1 MDSAFLV
8 MAFAVLLGA
17 VVQSTVGF
25 GAMLVGTVAGAQLL
39 PPDQLVPLLLPI
51 GMLQSAIVVARTW
64 RDVDVRLLGLRIVP
78 AMGLGMAA
86 AALGPGVAAPG
97 MRPVLGVLV
106 VGVAAKELLRRSDP
120 GPLPRWGSAVVLVGA
135 GVVQTLLATG
145 GPLVVWAI
153 GREPIPPARLRS
165 TLNALWLVV
174 NVAIVGTLA
183 SEGRVDGASL
193 VRTAA
198 LVPAALV
205 GVPVGLWLHHRVD
218 ERSFRR
224 ALWIVL
230 GVCGV
235 PLILT

>member
-1 MDSAFLV
+1 MDATLV
-8 MAFAVLLGA
+8 AMMVVVLLGST
-17 VVQSTVGF
+17 VQSTVGF
-25 GAMLVGTVAGAQLL
+25 GSMLVGTVAGAQLL

-51 GMLQSAIVVARTW
+51 GLLQTAVVVGRTW
-64 RDVDVRLLGLRIVP
+64 RDVDVRLLGLRVLP
-78 AMGLGMAA
+78 AMGVGMAV

-106 VGVAAKELLRRSDP
+106 LALAAKELFRR
-120 GPLPRWGSAVVLVGA
+120 GEARPLPWWGSSLVLVGA
-135 GVVQTLLATG
+135 GVVQALLATG

-153 GREPIPPARLRS
+153 GRDPIPPARLRS

-174 NVAIVGTLA
+174 NLVL
-183 SEGRVDGASL
+183 GAAL
-193 VRTAA
+193 VRADRLNAETLLQSTA

-205 GVPVGLWLHHRVD
+205 GVPLGMWLHHRVD

-230 GVCGV
+230 AVCGL
-235 PLILT
+235 PLILA